1 MTMQTITEQVE
12 ITPLNMDLDPCKP
25 SEAFYQ
31 LEEYHTKTTKILTVG
46 SIRKYKS
53 RNSFEFNV
61 GDKVE
66 VKSVVH
72 FSPSTYATRLIVN
85 NWLKSVY
92 TY

>member
-1 MTMQTITEQVE
+1 MQTITEQIE

-61 GDKVE
+61 VTDYMRLFCHWDIDAFWESKLF
-66 VKSVVH
+66 H
-72 FSPSTYATRLIVN
+72 FNMHIYQAIAN
-85 NWLKSVY
+85 F
-92 TY
+92 